1 LVWGILMKTVSA
13 EDRKRI
19 EEGLRQ
25 KYVQVAIS
33 PEGKFQYPTGKAGLK
48 GQDYNPAILNSLP
61 DDVLSSYCGVGNPF
75 SLGPINEGETVL
87 DVGCGAG
94 VDSLIAA
101 TMVGPNGKV
110 VGIDLIPEML
120 ERANKN
126 LQLTTFL
133 NVRFEKASAEHLPF
147 PDASFDAVISNGVI
161 NLISDKLKALKEGHR
176 VLKPFGRLMMADQVL
191 TVDLPGDAESMVA
204 NWAK

>member
-1 LVWGILMKTVSA
+1 MKTVSS

-25 KYVQVAIS
+25 KYVLVAIS
-33 PEGKFQYPTGKAGLK
+33 PEGNFQYPTGKDGLK

-75 SLGPINEGETVL
+75 SLGPINEGETIL

-110 VGIDLIPEML
+110 VGIDLIPEMV

-126 LQLTTFL
+126 LQLTAFL
-133 NVRFEKASAEHLPF
+133 NVSFEKASAEYLPF

-161 NLISDKLKALKEGHR
+161 NLIPSKLKALKEVHR

-191 TVDLPGDAESMVA
+191 TVDLPDDGESMVA